1 VKKITLSEIYSNIF
15 WLVFLS
21 SLSLAAVSC
30 APFAPAARQPQAM
43 APVPASYSIK
53 DSIIQSQQRW
63 WETFGDDEL
72 NGYVDEALSGN
83 QNLAAYWARLD
94 KAEALAVKAGA
105 DITPSVDGTAGAT
118 YSRTRI
124 SGDSADETIE
134 SSNYSLGLAA
144 SYEIDLWGRI
154 RAEAQSA
161 GLAAA
166 ASRED
171 LNGAAISIA
180 AEVVERW
187 VRIIAQ
193 RQQKNLLQK
202 QLEANETYLDLVEL
216 RFRKSLASALD
227 VMQQKQL
234 VERVKAQ
241 VPLIEMEERV
251 LLDELA
257 VLLGRQPHDSPG
269 FERQSLPELDSPP
282 AAGVPVQLLE
292 FRPDILAAYH
302 RLAAADQDLAA
313 ARADRLP
320 ALRMTGSASYNS
332 GKLDTLFDN
341 WVANLAAGLTAPLI
355 DGGRRKAE
363 VVYAESSVREQLASY
378 RQTVLTAV
386 QEVER
391 ALIREEKIRANI
403 MGIENQLEAARI
415 ALEEARFRYT
425 NGLIDYLPVLTQLLS
440 VQNLE
445 VDLVTR
451 KTDLLIA
458 RMDLYRSIGGTW
470 TNELMPPEQEQL
482 SKTGY

>member
-1 VKKITLSEIYSNIF
+1 
-15 WLVFLS
+15 
-21 SLSLAAVSC
+21 
-30 APFAPAARQPQAM
+30 
-43 APVPASYSIK
+43 
-53 DSIIQSQQRW
+53 
-63 WETFGDDEL
+63 
-72 NGYVDEALSGN
+72 
-83 QNLAAYWARLD
+83 
-94 KAEALAVKAGA
+94 
-105 DITPSVDGTAGAT
+105 
-118 YSRTRI
+118 
-124 SGDSADETIE
+124 
-134 SSNYSLGLAA
+134 
-144 SYEIDLWGRI
+144 
-154 RAEAQSA
+154 
-161 GLAAA
+161 
-166 ASRED
+166 
-171 LNGAAISIA
+171 
-180 AEVVERW
+180 
-187 VRIIAQ
+187 
-193 RQQKNLLQK
+193 
-202 QLEANETYLDLVEL
+202 
-216 RFRKSLASALD
+216 
-227 VMQQKQL
+227 
-234 VERVKAQ
+234 
-241 VPLIEMEERV
+241 
-251 LLDELA
+251 
-257 VLLGRQPHDSPG
+257 
-269 FERQSLPELDSPP
+269 
-282 AAGVPVQLLE
+282 
-292 FRPDILAAYH
+292 
-302 RLAAADQDLAA
+302 
-313 ARADRLP
+313 
-320 ALRMTGSASYNS
+320 MTGSASYNS